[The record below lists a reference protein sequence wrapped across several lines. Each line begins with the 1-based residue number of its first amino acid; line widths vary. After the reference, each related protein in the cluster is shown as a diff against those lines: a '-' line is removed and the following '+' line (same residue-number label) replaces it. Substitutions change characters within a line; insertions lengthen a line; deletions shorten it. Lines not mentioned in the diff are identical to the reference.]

1 MKTLVIAS
9 MVLVV
14 FSTAPNSFAATY
26 PAKPIKLIVAFQAG
40 GAPDIVARLVARK
53 LSESLGQPVIVDN
66 RPGAGGIIG
75 AALAAKSAADGYTLF
90 LGTTGTLASAPCLYS
105 ALDYDPVKSFA
116 PISLLVKAPFLVLA
130 HASVGATSLKDLIA
144 LAKSKPGQLNYGSAG
159 NGGPTH
165 IAAEMFKSAAS
176 VDLYHVPYKGA
187 TTALPDLL
195 MGRIH
200 LFFDVPAVWLPHVH
214 SGKINAL
221 AVAGP
226 KRIPQLPNV
235 PTSAEAGLPGYQV
248 SVWFGLVAPRGTPN
262 EVLTLLNAETKKTLA
277 TKEIRTALSEQGF
290 ESSSSSPEEFAT
302 LISSDGDKWCRAVK
316 ASGATVD

>member
-144 LAKSKPGQLNYGSAG
+144 LA
-159 NGGPTH
+159 
-165 IAAEMFKSAAS
+165 
-176 VDLYHVPYKGA
+176 
-187 TTALPDLL
+187 
-195 MGRIH
+195 
-200 LFFDVPAVWLPHVH
+200 
-214 SGKINAL
+214 
-221 AVAGP
+221 
-226 KRIPQLPNV
+226 
-235 PTSAEAGLPGYQV
+235 
-248 SVWFGLVAPRGTPN
+248 
-262 EVLTLLNAETKKTLA
+262 
-277 TKEIRTALSEQGF
+277 
-290 ESSSSSPEEFAT
+290 
-302 LISSDGDKWCRAVK
+302 
-316 ASGATVD
+316 